1 MDKGIKLTLFKEDKS
16 LSALDILLVFIVSVL
31 EKP

>member
-16 LSALDILLVFIVSVL
+16 LLDILLVFIVSVL